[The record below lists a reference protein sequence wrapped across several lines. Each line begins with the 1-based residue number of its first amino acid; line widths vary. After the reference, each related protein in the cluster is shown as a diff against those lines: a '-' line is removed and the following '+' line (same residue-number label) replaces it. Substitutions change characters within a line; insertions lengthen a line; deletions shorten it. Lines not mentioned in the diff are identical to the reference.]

1 MGNLPAAG
9 VGAIASLVVVGIG
22 ALLQGRRER
31 RHWLRDQK
39 LKAAVDF
46 LTATRYLLNQ
56 YRRIGAPN
64 MVEEHRREWRAKMQ
78 SARSALVLLCS
89 TPVVQR
95 ADEVATRLQQ
105 MTPDTD
111 AQVAAATDDAF
122 LRLISDLRREI
133 NR

>member
-9 VGAIASLVVVGIG
+9 IGAMASLVVVAIG
-22 ALLQGRRER
+22 ALLQARREQ

-39 LKAAVDF
+39 LKAAVDY

-56 YRRIGAPN
+56 YRRVGSAN
-64 MVEEHRREWRAKMQ
+64 MVEEHRREWRSRMQ
-78 SARSALVLLCS
+78 TARSALVLLCG
-89 TPVVQR
+89 PRVVQR
-95 ADEVATRLQQ
+95 ADEVAGRLQQ

-111 AQVAAATDDAF
+111 PAIADATDESF
-122 LRLISDLRREI
+122 LQLISDLRLEI